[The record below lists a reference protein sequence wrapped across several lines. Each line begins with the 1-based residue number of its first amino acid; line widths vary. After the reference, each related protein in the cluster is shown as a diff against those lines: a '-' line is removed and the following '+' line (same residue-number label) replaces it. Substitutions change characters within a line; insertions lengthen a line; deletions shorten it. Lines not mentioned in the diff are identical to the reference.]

1 MAFIEASLEELPVRA
16 ELGQSCSATKI
27 SALGPSFFLGGPAT
41 AGIRAR
47 RQSTRDDNF
56 CFINSKLKF
65 DFKTTKFLKSL
76 GSPRTSLERKALV
89 DLKGIIRWFILYG

>member
-1 MAFIEASLEELPVRA
+1 MHPGPV
-16 ELGQSCSATKI
+16 S
-27 SALGPSFFLGGPAT
+27 LGGSAT

-47 RQSTRDDNF
+47 REPTRDGNL
-56 CFINSKLKF
+56 CFLNNKLKL

>member
-16 ELGQSCSATKI
+16 DLGPSCLAMKI
-27 SALGPSFFLGGPAT
+27 SAPGPSLLGGSAT

-47 RQSTRDDNF
+47 RQPTRDGNL
-56 CFINSKLKF
+56 CFQNNKLKL
-65 DFKTTKFLKSL
+65 DFKTTKFSKSL
-76 GSPRTSLERKALV
+76 GSPRTSLECKVLG